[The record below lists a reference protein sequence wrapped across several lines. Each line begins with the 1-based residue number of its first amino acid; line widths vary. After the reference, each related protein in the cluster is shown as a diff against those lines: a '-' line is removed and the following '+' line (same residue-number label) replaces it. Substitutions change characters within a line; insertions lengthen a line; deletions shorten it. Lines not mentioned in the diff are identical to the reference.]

1 MAAIDI
7 YNASITHGQ
16 VDDRAL
22 LVGIFRAADTFL
34 LSAFDDVVN
43 AQAGADT
50 VKGNGGNDMLHG
62 GKGNDWVYGGLGD
75 DQVFGD
81 GGHDHLTGGAGN
93 DRLVSGGGADTLS
106 GGGGADTFEF
116 RGPGTVRVT
125 DYHDG
130 PDQLGFVGAG
140 HTFAD
145 LAIAQVGANTSV
157 TLDGVTVMLAGV
169 QHGLI
174 GVGDVLP
181 L

>member
-1 MAAIDI
+1 
-7 YNASITHGQ
+7 
-16 VDDRAL
+16 
-22 LVGIFRAADTFL
+22 
-34 LSAFDDVVN
+34 
-43 AQAGADT
+43 
-50 VKGNGGNDMLHG
+50 MLHG

-75 DQVFGD
+75 DQVFGE

-130 PDQLGFVGAG
+130 LDQLGFVGAG

-174 GVGDVLP
+174 GVGDVLF